1 MIEIFNTISNIA
13 KNLEKN
19 VFVNCQNFIKPELSN
34 EQIHQNVYQYCS
46 NVIEKEFSLSKSVK
60 AIVGK
65 DRKGLDA
72 KRQRTFR
79 KKSMKMEN
87 S

>member
-34 EQIHQNVYQYCS
+34 EQIHQDVYQYCS
-46 NVIEKEFSLSKSVK
+46 QVIENEFSLSKVLK
-60 AIVGK
+60 P
-65 DRKGLDA
+65 L
-72 KRQRTFR
+72 
-79 KKSMKMEN
+79 
-87 S
+87 